1 MLSYFILGALFL
13 FVGVPLLQSILSI
26 INAWSEYRVYN
37 FAFKVYKIK
46 QQMYDDQDKQQDN
59 KKIPMGFQTDAIG
72 ISIED
77 PEEFQEEE

>member
-26 INAWSEYRVYN
+26 VNAWSEYKVYT
-37 FAFKVYKIK
+37 FALKVYKIK
-46 QQMYDDQDKQQDN
+46 QQMYDQEQQQDN
-59 KKIPMGFQTDAIG
+59 KKIPMGFQTDVIDM
-72 ISIED
+72 SIEN

>member
-26 INAWSEYRVYN
+26 VNAWSEYKVYT
-37 FAFKVYKIK
+37 FALKVYKIK
-46 QQMYDDQDKQQDN
+46 QQMYDQEQQQDN
-59 KKIPMGFQTDAIG
+59 KKIPMGFQTDVIG
-72 ISIED
+72 MSIEN